1 MGIGLTLVILA
12 EVIVFTVLGCALWR
26 SLGGRTKAD
35 RKQENRRA
43 MRPERIVADF
53 YGDRG

>member
-12 EVIVFTVLGCALWR
+12 EVIVFAVLGYALWR

>member
-1 MGIGLTLVILA
+1 MGIGLTLVILL
-12 EVIVFTVLGCALWR
+12 EVIVFTVLGAALWR
-26 SLGGRTKAD
+26 ALGGKTSAD
-35 RKQENRRA
+35 RKRENRRA

>member
-12 EVIVFTVLGCALWR
+12 EVIVFTILGHALWR
-26 SLGGRTKAD
+26 TLGGRTRAD
-35 RKQENRRA
+35 RKEDNRRA

-53 YGDRG
+53 YGERG